1 MIEGQRKK
9 QIKAIEEHGKQ
20 LVKSNAI
27 ISGNDFNIDR
37 DNVSLEKQKEIFHE
51 LLKERASELNGMDD
65 KINPNNL
72 VCKFKNENS
81 LEDF

>member
-1 MIEGQRKK
+1 MIEGQRQK

-27 ISGNDFNIDR
+27 ISGNNFNIDR
-37 DNVSLEKQKEIFHE
+37 DNISLEKQKEIFHE

>member
-1 MIEGQRKK
+1 M
-9 QIKAIEEHGKQ
+9 
-20 LVKSNAI
+20 VKSNAI

-37 DNVSLEKQKEIFHE
+37 DNVSLEKQKEVFNE
-51 LLKERASELNGMDD
+51 LLKERASELNVMDD

-72 VCKFKNENS
+72 VYKFKNENS

>member
-37 DNVSLEKQKEIFHE
+37 DNVSLEKQKEVFNE
-51 LLKERASELNGMDD
+51 LLKERASELNVMDD

-72 VCKFKNENS
+72 VYKFKNENS